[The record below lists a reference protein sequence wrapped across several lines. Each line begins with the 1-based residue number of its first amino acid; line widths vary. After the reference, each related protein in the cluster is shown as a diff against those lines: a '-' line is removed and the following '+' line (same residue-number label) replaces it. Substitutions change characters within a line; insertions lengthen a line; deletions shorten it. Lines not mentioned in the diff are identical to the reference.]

1 MASKSS
7 RRRKRAARRGPAERT
22 SSTGASGVPDHATD
36 DEAAVVATTASVGL
50 MARAQ
55 SLIARVTA
63 PVSVSSSADTPTS
76 NGNHHAADS
85 DHHNADSAVIDSD
98 SAAAGGALD
107 TIDGGPVE
115 IVAGS
120 ESVTDTTTDDD
131 TDAPSGR
138 RWGLGD
144 AIGGWAIAQ
153 VASVLAIAA
162 VVTSLGYPKVVGVGA
177 AVGQAVG
184 QTQVNVTL
192 ELLNVWGQLPIEW
205 QVLLQVPLWLGLIGA
220 PVYAA
225 RRKGTSLRED
235 FGLSVV
241 RTDIPVGLVIGV
253 ACQLVLVPLVYLPF
267 RLMGSDTSEVSEP
280 AQELVASAVS
290 PLGVVLLLL
299 IVGAGAPFA
308 EELFY
313 RGLVQRS
320 LLNRLGRP
328 AWAIVLS
335 AMFFAFAHMQSLQF
349 PALVVVGVVFGVLAW
364 RSGRLGLSIF
374 AHVGFNLTTA
384 VVFLFDLTLP
394 FS

>member
-7 RRRKRAARRGPAERT
+7 RRRKRAARRGPAERA
-22 SSTGASGVPDHATD
+22 SSTTSNGVSSGDGRDEGVGAHGDAVAV
-36 DEAAVVATTASVGL
+36 AASAPAVGL

-55 SLIARVTA
+55 GLFTRAIA
-63 PVSVSSSADTPTS
+63 PVPGTVPDDPAGTEPSDAGVEPVTGDTAGAGAGTDVVAIASDADGNNSDADAGDGDDATPT
-76 NGNHHAADS
+76 
-85 DHHNADSAVIDSD
+85 
-98 SAAAGGALD
+98 
-107 TIDGGPVE
+107 
-115 IVAGS
+115 
-120 ESVTDTTTDDD
+120 
-131 TDAPSGR
+131 R

-177 AVGQAVG
+177 AVGQAAG
-184 QTQVNVTL
+184 QTRVDVTVEIL
-192 ELLNVWGQLPIEW
+192 SVWGQLPIEW

-220 PVYAA
+220 PVFAA
-225 RRKGTSLRED
+225 RRKGTSLRKD

-241 RTDIPVGLVIGV
+241 RTDIPIGLVIGI
-253 ACQLVLVPLVYLPF
+253 ACQLVLVPLVYVPF
-267 RLMGSDTSEVSEP
+267 RLLGGSTQDVSEP
-280 AQELVASAVS
+280 AQQLVSSAVS
-290 PLGVVLLLL
+290 PVGVLLLLL
-299 IVGAGAPFA
+299 IVGVGAPFA

-349 PALVVVGVVFGVLAW
+349 PALVVVGVVFGILAW

-394 FS
+394 YS

>member
-1 MASKSS
+1 VAVAAS
-7 RRRKRAARRGPAERT
+7 APA
-22 SSTGASGVPDHATD
+22 
-36 DEAAVVATTASVGL
+36 VGL

-55 SLIARVTA
+55 GLFTRAIA
-63 PVSVSSSADTPTS
+63 PVPGTVPDDPAGTEPADASVEPATGPTADADVDLDADTGAGTDVVAIAS
-76 NGNHHAADS
+76 DADGNDS
-85 DHHNADSAVIDSD
+85 DAD
-98 SAAAGGALD
+98 AG
-107 TIDGGPVE
+107 
-115 IVAGS
+115 
-120 ESVTDTTTDDD
+120 DDA
-131 TDAPSGR
+131 TPTR

-177 AVGQAVG
+177 AVGQAAG
-184 QTQVNVTL
+184 QTRVDVTVEIL
-192 ELLNVWGQLPIEW
+192 SVWGQLPIEW

-225 RRKGTSLRED
+225 RRKGTSLRKD

-241 RTDIPVGLVIGV
+241 RTDIPIGLVIGI
-253 ACQLVLVPLVYLPF
+253 ACQLVLVPLVYVPF
-267 RLMGSDTSEVSEP
+267 RLLGGNTQDVSEP
-280 AQELVASAVS
+280 AQQLVSSAVS
-290 PLGVVLLLL
+290 PVGVLLLLL
-299 IVGAGAPFA
+299 IVGVGAPFA

-349 PALVVVGVVFGVLAW
+349 PALVVVGVVFGILAW

-394 FS
+394 YS